1 MPELRQNIVTRDWVV
16 IARERALRPDQF
28 AGPKQQEP
36 QKNDYVKDCPFCPGN
51 EAMAE
56 EEVFRLEE
64 NNKWRLR
71 LVPNKYPAV
80 VPTGNIERNMDGIYR
95 SMDAFGFH
103 DVLIE
108 HRKHSYTL
116 IDMTHGEMNHI
127 LDAYRQRYRML
138 KKDKRI
144 ESIIIFRNHGK
155 SAGTSLVHPHS
166 QIVGMPVVPHQL
178 RTRTDIARS
187 FFDDNGQCVFCRTLE
202 EEMSAGE
209 RIVVDTKHFAAFI
222 PYAALSPFHLWIFP
236 KRHMASFGETNREE
250 LEDLALN
257 LQTVLKKIHKGL
269 NNPDFNYTIRSI
281 PVHEYNS
288 EYFHWYLSIIPR
300 LSTAAGFELGSG
312 MFINTSIP
320 EDSAKFLREVEL

>member
-1 MPELRQNIVTRDWVV
+1 MPELRQNIITRDWVV

-28 AGPKQQEP
+28 VITKQAEPKR
-36 QKNDYVKDCPFCPGN
+36 NDYEKDCPFCPGN

-56 EEVFRLEE
+56 EEIFRLEAE
-64 NNKWRLR
+64 NRWILR

-80 VPTGNIERNMDGIYR
+80 VPSGNVERSMNGIYR

-108 HRKHSYTL
+108 HRKHNYTL
-116 IDMTHGEMNHI
+116 IDMSHAEMNSI
-127 LDAYRQRYRML
+127 LDAYRRRYRML

-155 SAGTSLVHPHS
+155 TAGTSLVHPHS

-187 FFDDNGQCVFCRTLE
+187 FFDDNGQCVFCKTLDE
-202 EEMSAGE
+202 ELSSGE
-209 RIVVDTKHFAAFI
+209 RVVVDTKHFTAFI
-222 PYAALSPFHLWIFP
+222 PYAALSAFHLWIFP
-236 KRHMASFGETNREE
+236 KRHMASFGEIDRDE
-250 LEDLALN
+250 LGDLALN
-257 LQTVLKKIHKGL
+257 LQTVLKKLYKGL

-281 PVHEYNS
+281 PVHE
-288 EYFHWYLSIIPR
+288 
-300 LSTAAGFELGSG
+300 
-312 MFINTSIP
+312 
-320 EDSAKFLREVEL
+320 

>member
-1 MPELRQNIVTRDWVV
+1 MPELRQNIITRDWVV

-28 AGPKQQEP
+28 AGPKQPEL

-56 EEVFRLEE
+56 EEIFRLEDK
-64 NNKWRLR
+64 NKWKLR

-80 VPTGNIERNMDGIYR
+80 MPSGNTERNMNGIYR

-108 HRKHSYTL
+108 HRKHSHTL
-116 IDMTHGEMNHI
+116 IDMTHEEMNHI

-202 EEMSAGE
+202 EEMSSGE

-222 PYAALSPFHLWIFP
+222 PYAALSAFHLWIFP

-257 LQTVLKKIHKGL
+257 LQSVLKKLHKGL

-281 PVHEYNS
+281 PVHEYSS

-320 EDSAKFLREVEL
+320 EDSAKFLREVE

>member
-1 MPELRQNIVTRDWVV
+1 MPELRQNIITRDWVV

-28 AGPKQQEP
+28 VCSP
-36 QKNDYVKDCPFCPGN
+36 QPELKKLDVEKNCPFCPGN

-56 EEVFRLEE
+56 EEIFRMEE
-64 NNKWRLR
+64 KNRWTLR

-80 VPTGNIERNMDGIYR
+80 IPSGDVERNMHGIYR
-95 SMDAFGFH
+95 SMDAFGYH

-108 HRKHSYTL
+108 HRKHNFTL
-116 IDMTHGEMNHI
+116 LDMSHEEMNHI
-127 LDAYRQRYRML
+127 LDTYRRRYRML

-166 QIVGMPVVPHQL
+166 QIVAMPVVPYQL

-187 FFDDNGQCVFCRTLE
+187 FYDDSGQGVFCKTLE
-202 EEMSAGE
+202 EELSSGE
-209 RIVVDTKHFAAFI
+209 RVVVDTTHFTAFI
-222 PYAALSPFHLWIFP
+222 PYAALSAFHLWIFP
-236 KRHMASFGETNREE
+236 KRHMASFGEIDKEE
-250 LEDLALN
+250 LDDLALN
-257 LQTVLKKIHKGL
+257 LQTVLRKLHKGL
-269 NNPDFNYTIRSI
+269 NNPDYNYTIRSI

-300 LSTAAGFELGSG
+300 LNTAAGFELGSG
-312 MFINTSIP
+312 MFINTAIP
-320 EDSAKFLREVEL
+320 EESAKFLRNVIV